1 MSELPTLI
9 VVTGT
14 PVNDAMA
21 EARKWS
27 ILLFLSQLAYFLFN
41 ASTKL
46 YGGDEDSASSVLTHA
61 FTFCLCGVYLPLA
74 LYNNARRKNTR
85 LVCFISM
92 LILLCS
98 LMTVLFD
105 LNSICTFYDIQ
116 QICQDCQDDFRDY
129 NGTCDMTMQGAQQ
142 NYAVTVTQDE
152 CESVPDSSMVIVR
165 HMLEWFVAMIGV
177 IAAFKV
183 QHTESSTKTYANVLT
198 PHTVSVV
205 GVTEQPVAPDV

>member
-9 VVTGT
+9 VVTGV

-46 YGGDEDSASSVLTHA
+46 YGGDEDSASIVLTHA

-74 LYNNARRKNTR
+74 LYNNARRKNAR

-98 LMTVLFD
+98 LMTFLMA
-105 LNSICTFYDIQ
+105 LNSICTF
-116 QICQDCQDDFRDY
+116 
-129 NGTCDMTMQGAQQ
+129 TTSSK
-142 NYAVTVTQDE
+142 YAKTVKTTFETTTGHVT
-152 CESVPDSSMVIVR
+152 
-165 HMLEWFVAMIGV
+165 
-177 IAAFKV
+177 
-183 QHTESSTKTYANVLT
+183 
-198 PHTVSVV
+198 
-205 GVTEQPVAPDV
+205 